1 MPRNLKGGNK
11 SKKGSNKKMN
21 AAQRMPYITKEPE
34 GQVYAR
40 IIKSQGGSP
49 PKLTL
54 VCSDTKERL
63 GILTGKMK
71 RTWCNKDDIVLVNLR
86 DYQDARCDIIWK
98 YDDKDV
104 RRLIKE
110 GEISVVFGGISNS
123 NISEYD
129 MNIVNEA
136 FDFEYKPEG
145 EEGEEG
151 EGTDPKKKDK
161 EKESSSESSSESET
175 ESETESESD
184 FDIDKI

>member
-21 AAQRMPYITKEPE
+21 AAQRMPFITKEPE
-34 GQVYAR
+34 DQVYAR

-54 VCSDTKERL
+54 VCSDSKERL

-136 FDFEYKPEG
+136 FDFEYKPE
-145 EEGEEG
+145 EGEEG
-151 EGTDPKKKDK
+151 EGTDPKKK
-161 EKESSSESSSESET
+161 KESSSESSSESET
-175 ESETESESD
+175 ESESESESESE
-184 FDIDKI
+184 FDIAKI

>member
-21 AAQRMPYITKEPE
+21 DAQRRPYITKEPE

-110 GEISVVFGGISNS
+110 SEISVVFGGISNS

-129 MNIVNEA
+129 MNIVNED
-136 FDFEYKPEG
+136 FDFEYKP

-151 EGTDPKKKDK
+151 EGTDPKKEKK
-161 EKESSSESSSESET
+161 KESSSESSSESET
-175 ESETESESD
+175 ESESDSE

>member
-21 AAQRMPYITKEPE
+21 AAQRMPFITKEPE

-54 VCSDTKERL
+54 VCSDSKERL

-136 FDFEYKPEG
+136 FDFEYKPE
-145 EEGEEG
+145 EGEEG
-151 EGTDPKKKDK
+151 EGTDPKKK
-161 EKESSSESSSESET
+161 KESSSESSSESET
-175 ESETESESD
+175 ESESESESESE
-184 FDIDKI
+184 FDIAKI

>member
-21 AAQRMPYITKEPE
+21 AAQRMPFITKEPE

-54 VCSDTKERL
+54 VCSDSKERL

-136 FDFEYKPEG
+136 FDFEYKPE
-145 EEGEEG
+145 EGEEG
-151 EGTDPKKKDK
+151 EGTDPKKK
-161 EKESSSESSSESET
+161 KESSSESSSESET
-175 ESETESESD
+175 ESESESESESD
-184 FDIDKI
+184 SEFDIAKI

>member
-21 AAQRMPYITKEPE
+21 AAQRMPFITKEPE

-49 PKLTL
+49 PKLTV
-54 VCSDTKERL
+54 VCSDSKERL

-136 FDFEYKPEG
+136 FDFEYKPE
-145 EEGEEG
+145 EGEEE
-151 EGTDPKKKDK
+151 EGAIPKKN
-161 EKESSSESSSESET
+161 KESSSESSSESET
-175 ESETESESD
+175 ESETESESESD